1 MAGGLYA
8 PTKRATSNS
17 VSENYTSPVTKAV
30 FPAST
35 STRPVVAVRARNYA
49 EQVPVAM
56 EQGSDVYGE
65 RRSMK
70 KFRSADTSRA
80 SAMAAATAPTVAS
93 ERRAAAPPTGHIM
106 RQQSETTV
114 RRPLSRIA
122 GRTMSS
128 MAPPVRQAVRA
139 PTRSDSVSGHNASS
153 MAPRVTHG
161 ARPSSNRGSRNPS
174 PAPGGDTRI
183 PHVPLSPQA
192 GGSYRGRRLVS
203 PVEAQEGSRLPR
215 LGAGGRWVSEGE
227 RQARELA
234 SLRDSESQLIED
246 VKQLNEVFVI
256 TKTELERERINVAE
270 ANERTRHVEAEL
282 GTERD
287 NNAALMAKIKAL
299 EELLADRT
307 AATDPAAERFE
318 GREGLQ
324 DTMGSVLAA
333 CVARK
338 PRSELSAAA
347 RRDINRVE
355 AYVAG
360 DVQPQHPSYAHEE
373 MRASRRRSSMLFAD
387 LMLPSGGGHTMAGA
401 GGPCERCEQLAETMQ
416 NLEADNDYYRDANRK
431 LRDAVNDTTSRHN
444 ALVRIFEVER
454 ARRREIHAAGL
465 AEASRAATHERAMLD
480 AEEPLANRFAH
491 SLHIAQPAS

>member
-1 MAGGLYA
+1 
-8 PTKRATSNS
+8 
-17 VSENYTSPVTKAV
+17 
-30 FPAST
+30 
-35 STRPVVAVRARNYA
+35 A
-49 EQVPVAM
+49 E
-56 EQGSDVYGE
+56 
-65 RRSMK
+65 
-70 KFRSADTSRA
+70 
-80 SAMAAATAPTVAS
+80 
-93 ERRAAAPPTGHIM
+93 
-106 RQQSETTV
+106 
-114 RRPLSRIA
+114 L
-122 GRTMSS
+122 
-128 MAPPVRQAVRA
+128 
-139 PTRSDSVSGHNASS
+139 
-153 MAPRVTHG
+153 
-161 ARPSSNRGSRNPS
+161 
-174 PAPGGDTRI
+174 
-183 PHVPLSPQA
+183 
-192 GGSYRGRRLVS
+192 
-203 PVEAQEGSRLPR
+203 
-215 LGAGGRWVSEGE
+215 
-227 RQARELA
+227 ARERVA
-234 SLRDSESQLIED
+234 
-246 VKQLNEVFVI
+246 
-256 TKTELERERINVAE
+256 VAE
-270 ANERTRHVEAEL
+270 ANERTRLVEAEL
-282 GTERD
+282 GAERE
-287 NNAALMAKIKAL
+287 NNAALMTKIKAL

-318 GREGLQ
+318 SREGLQ

-347 RRDINRVE
+347 RRDISRVE

-360 DVQPQHPSYAHEE
+360 DVQPQHASYAHEE
-373 MRASRRRSSMLFAD
+373 MRTSRRRSSMLFAD